1 MAARLGRR
9 CNESAL
15 PDPPHT
21 LPRQIGPLSRSDGS
35 WEWARAVARDDRPR
49 VSGHPLEVHVTAD
62 TLSANAKVL
71 AALREVARAAAIEV
85 DDEALEAVAPTVVA
99 LLARPLNA
107 ASQELAETEP
117 AFGLQIRPARDT

>member
-1 MAARLGRR
+1 M
-9 CNESAL
+9 
-15 PDPPHT
+15 
-21 LPRQIGPLSRSDGS
+21 
-35 WEWARAVARDDRPR
+35 
-49 VSGHPLEVHVTAD
+49 TAD

-117 AFGLQIRPARDT
+117 VFGLQIRPARDT

>member
-1 MAARLGRR
+1 M
-9 CNESAL
+9 
-15 PDPPHT
+15 
-21 LPRQIGPLSRSDGS
+21 
-35 WEWARAVARDDRPR
+35 
-49 VSGHPLEVHVTAD
+49 TAD

-117 AFGLQIRPARDT
+117 VFGLQIRPTHDT

>member
-1 MAARLGRR
+1 M
-9 CNESAL
+9 
-15 PDPPHT
+15 
-21 LPRQIGPLSRSDGS
+21 
-35 WEWARAVARDDRPR
+35 
-49 VSGHPLEVHVTAD
+49 TAD

-117 AFGLQIRPARDT
+117 AFGLQIHPARDT